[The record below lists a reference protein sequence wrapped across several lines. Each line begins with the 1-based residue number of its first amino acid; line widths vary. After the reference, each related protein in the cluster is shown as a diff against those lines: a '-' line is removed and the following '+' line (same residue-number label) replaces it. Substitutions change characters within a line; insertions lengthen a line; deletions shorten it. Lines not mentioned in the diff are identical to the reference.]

1 MNKKCEKGDAYIHL
15 ITDGNYLRN
24 IFTRRFHSFAS
35 LLRSLGLGACGVGV
49 PHAGGTSLR

>member
-1 MNKKCEKGDAYIHL
+1 MNKKCEKGDAYIYL
-15 ITDGNYLRN
+15 MTDGNHLRN